1 MKRFEIALEIFF
13 TIKTEEFI
21 GLFVQFFTTEI
32 VVICKIPAV
41 LNNVQ
46 ANKNRDLFNEHID
59 CIYGSKSGY
68 KLLKLNTMMKSSN
81 NWSFL
86 YWDKTHLNDKHVV
99 PYYTIATN
107 HLYTKTPIIYS
118 TQKV

>member
-1 MKRFEIALEIFF
+1 MTLEIFF

-21 GLFVQFFTTEI
+21 GLSVQFFTTEI

-68 KLLKLNTMMKSSN
+68 KLLKLNTRKKSSN

-99 PYYTIATN
+99 PYYTIASN
-107 HLYTKTPIIYS
+107 LSYTKTPII
-118 TQKV
+118 